1 MRKYLISVFLLLI
14 SAATLYSQDGLGVWT
29 VTYNNTSRIYAI
41 VINPV
46 NQNIMYTGSLDSG
59 VYKTTNGGLNWTPV
73 NNGLTYVK
81 VQCLAISS
89 SNPNVLYAGTDH
101 LGTTN
106 SGIYVSTDAGA
117 NWTYKSTGITDVKGI
132 QQIVIHPTNPN
143 LAFAAVFDGVNASTI
158 GMYKTTDGG
167 NTWTASNTGM
177 TNYNILSIAFNPLN
191 PNVMYA
197 GSSLILPGSTGPAKI
212 YKSYNGGANWFEIV
226 NGLPTGTTTG
236 NPVRALSVST
246 TDTSRVLAALF
257 VNDTTGGVYVTT
269 NSGQLWQK
277 KYSAL
282 PNTVGTLY
290 RACLIRPGSS
300 AEMYVCI
307 DRTTPAAPMGVYRS
321 TDGGNIWADFNG
333 GSLLN
338 SYSIRA
344 FAFKTL
350 GPAGDPT
357 LYAGGSHT
365 TLPTARGVFEYS
377 WIGTGIVNNG
387 QVPEKFYLSQNY
399 PNPFNPSATIEF
411 GMQKTGFVSIKVFDM
426 LGREVAVLVNEVRK
440 AGIYTAVFDGSKLT
454 SGAYFYRI
462 ETNGFTDT
470 KRMLLIK

>member
-1 MRKYLISVFLLLI
+1 MRKLLILAFLLLI
-14 SAATLYSQDGLGVWT
+14 SVTSLYSQDGLGVWT
-29 VTYNNTSRIYAI
+29 VTYNNTARIYAI
-41 VINPV
+41 SVNPV
-46 NQNIMYTGSLDSG
+46 NQNIMYIGGLDSG
-59 VYKTTNGGLNWTPV
+59 IYKTTNSGLNWFAV
-73 NNGLTYVK
+73 NNGLTYIK
-81 VQCLAISS
+81 VQCLAVSS
-89 SNPNVLYAGTDH
+89 SNPNIIYAGTDH
-101 LGTTN
+101 NGAAN

-117 NWTYKSTGITDVKGI
+117 TWTYKSTGITDIKGV
-132 QQIVIHPTNPN
+132 QQIAVHPTNPN
-143 LAFAAVFDGVNASTI
+143 TAFACVFDGVNASTI

-167 NTWTASNTGM
+167 GTWTASNSGM
-177 TNYNILSIAFNPLN
+177 SNYNVLCVAFNPLN

-197 GSSLILPGSTGPAKI
+197 GTSLILPGSTGPAKM
-212 YKSYNGGANWFEIV
+212 YKSFDGGSNWTDIV

-236 NPVRALSVST
+236 NPVRALSIST

-257 VNDTTGGVYVTT
+257 VNDTTGGVYLTT
-269 NSGQLWQK
+269 NGGQLWQK

-282 PNTVGTLY
+282 PNTAGTLF
-290 RACLIRPGSS
+290 RCCLIRPGSS
-300 AEMYVCI
+300 LEMFVGI
-307 DRTTPAAPMGVYRS
+307 DRSTPAAPMGVYRS
-321 TDGGNIWADFNG
+321 TDGGNTWVDFNG
-333 GSLLN
+333 GALLN
-338 SYSIRA
+338 TYSIRA

-365 TLPTARGVFEYS
+365 SLPTARGVFEYS

-399 PNPFNPSATIEF
+399 PNPFNPTATIEF
-411 GMQKTGFVSIKVFDM
+411 GIQKTGFVSIRVFDM

-440 AGIYTAVFDGSKLT
+440 VGVYTAVFDGSKLT